1 MEEGAIAKLIIG
13 IMTAILLLVTAA
25 SAIET
30 NFWWVRI
37 WDFPR
42 VLIATVGLVTLLCAL
57 MLTNGGVR
65 AMAAL
70 VLAGVLGWQA
80 YRIFPYTPLASHEV
94 EFVKLDESL
103 HESQCFKVLSL
114 NVLQDNRDYKRTL
127 DMIARED
134 PDIVLLLETD
144 DAWNHALAPVM
155 DAYPYRVTE
164 PLNNLYG
171 LTFFTRLPVSRH
183 ELRYIAEKDTPSIFV
198 WMQTRGGQP
207 FHFIGLHP
215 RPPAPGH
222 DTENRDGEIAIAA
235 RLASEE
241 KVPVLAMGDFND
253 VAWSKTSQTFKRIGG
268 YVDPRIGRG
277 FYTTFPAFL
286 PLFRWPL
293 DHLFLTPDMA
303 VMSVDVLENVGSD
316 HLPVTAQLCLE
327 PGLGKAMNDTPEAP
341 DAEDQRD
348 ANEMIE
354 KMVDENADK

>member
-1 MEEGAIAKLIIG
+1 MEEGAIANIFTG
-13 IMTAILLLVTAA
+13 IMTAILMLVTAA
-25 SAIET
+25 STIET

-42 VLIATVGLVTLLCAL
+42 VLIATVAIITLICV
-57 MLTNGGVR
+57 LTLTQGTSRMV
-65 AMAAL
+65 MTL

-80 YRIFPYTPLASHEV
+80 YRIFPYTPLAAHEV
-94 EFVKLDESL
+94 EFVQLDDSL
-103 HESQCFKVLSL
+103 HEDQCFKVLSF

-144 DAWNHALAPVM
+144 DAWNDALAPVM
-155 DAYPYRVTE
+155 DKYPFRATN
-164 PLNNLYG
+164 PLDNLYG

-183 ELRYIAEKDTPSIFV
+183 QLRTIAQKGTPSIFV
-198 WMQTRGGQP
+198 WMSTRGGQP

-215 RPPAPGH
+215 RPPAPGQ

-241 KVPVLAMGDFND
+241 NVPVLAMGDFND

-268 YVDPRIGRG
+268 YVDPRVGRG
-277 FYTTFPAFL
+277 LYATFPASW

-316 HLPVTAQLCLE
+316 HLPVTARLCLE

-354 KMVDENADK
+354 KMVDENAGK